1 MSGYKF
7 ETIGPGDA
15 ANFGP
20 GDTLTFD
27 GTNAS
32 QVTVLFAGDHVTLQY
47 ASRSMDF
54 GAGLQGQQNVRLA
67 DGSML
72 YVGTNNPDAVSGT
85 AQNDGLY
92 GGAGGDTLD
101 GGDGGDLLQGNQ
113 GDDSLMGG
121 AGSDI
126 AYGGQD
132 NDTIRLAVGDAGG
145 TETNFANGNRGD
157 DIISGGPGADILLG
171 GQGGDIVSGGAGAD
185 FVNGNLGDDI
195 LGGDG
200 GDDTISGEG
209 GADFLS
215 GGDGADVFLFA
226 AGSSNAAVEQTD
238 QVMDWSS
245 ADHIRITGAAAGYAE
260 VTAPMTPGYMY
271 GGYDYGPMP
280 GDESYSALLALANRT
295 FAGDPSLGIVATRS
309 GFDVIVFAD
318 TDNDRMADLAIVLA
332 GASLTDVSASN
343 FG

>member
-7 ETIGPGDA
+7 ETIAPSDA
-15 ANFGP
+15 ANYGA

-27 GTNAS
+27 GTNAA
-32 QVTVLFAGDHVTLQY
+32 QVTVLFAADHVTLQY
-47 ASRSMDF
+47 AGRSMDF

-72 YVGTNNPDAVSGT
+72 YVGTTNPDSVAGT
-85 AQNDGLY
+85 GQNDGLY

-132 NDTIRLAVGDAGG
+132 NDTIRLALGDAGG
-145 TETNFANGNRGD
+145 TESNFANGNKGD
-157 DIISGGPGADILLG
+157 DVIAGGPGADVLLG
-171 GQGGDIVSGGAGAD
+171 GQGADLVSGGNGAD

-200 GDDTISGEG
+200 GDDTVSGEG
-209 GADFLS
+209 GSDFLS
-215 GGDGADVFLFA
+215 GGDGADLFLFA
-226 AGSSNAAVEQTD
+226 AGSSDAALQLTD
-238 QVMDWSS
+238 EITDWTA
-245 ADHIRITGAAAGYAE
+245 ADHIRVVGALAGYAE
-260 VTAPMTPGYMY
+260 TSVPMMPGYRY
-271 GGYDYGPMP
+271 GGYDYGPSP
-280 GDESYSALLALANRT
+280 GDES
-295 FAGDPSLGIVATRS
+295 
-309 GFDVIVFAD
+309 
-318 TDNDRMADLAIVLA
+318 
-332 GASLTDVSASN
+332 
-343 FG
+343 